1 MGAEVLDAAPAAP
14 APAPDVDAVIRLA
27 QEYAQEEWS
36 TGFLAALQLD
46 CLPKNPQHISRALK
60 RINAYCLPQRGRG
73 AKAYQWVIS
82 SLPQQLRL
90 AVSARIQDL
99 LKTVPGGVSLGA
111 DTEAACDDLRQL
123 SQLPDSA
130 NKRAVARLTAVRAWQ
145 SWRAASGI
153 VGLRGADRFADAW
166 RAGAIAAPDW
176 VRDHIPSFCGRS
188 LLDWERTLASRG
200 ASALGGDYRARE
212 HTIEANPAM
221 LARAEAA
228 IAEFPFVD
236 GQKLHWLLAAKFG
249 GETPSIRACQ
259 RWLAAWKR
267 QNRRLHAHLA
277 NPDAAK
283 GRYRPAFG
291 DAGQAVTRL
300 NQVWEFDDTP
310 SDIVLAD
317 GQRYAVIGV
326 IDVWS
331 RRMMLQV
338 HRTST
343 AQGISL
349 LLRRALLTWGVP
361 EMVRTDNGA
370 AYVSHHITAVLR
382 RLDVAHDI
390 LPPFSPEKKP
400 FIERALKSFAYD
412 LVEVLPG
419 FVGHD
424 VAGAQAI
431 RARKTFAQR
440 LFGRNET
447 VELRMTPEAFQAFC
461 DDWCEAYSSRVHG
474 TLRMAPALKAA
485 SHRGPVRTISDE
497 RALDVL
503 LAPIA
508 GHRTVTK
515 KGIRVENGLFIAPQL
530 GDLVG
535 ETVECRQDPADAGR
549 IYVFTT
555 DGKFVCIAEDPD
567 RTGVSRDEIA
577 AAAKRH
583 AQARLK
589 ERRTELRSLRRA
601 EIPDPDTIAR
611 EILTARIAA
620 APAVV
625 PFPRPGIEH
634 TSTGVDEAGRA
645 ARAEEA
651 PVAPA
656 RTEADARRAAK
667 LIALVQQRREEDA
680 RDPAAERKARVA
692 RGIAAWDALTA
703 GAAIPE
709 AERAWFEQYETTT
722 EFLSALALARG
733 VDIRRGHYRPVGK
746 ATAAAG

>member
-1 MGAEVLDAAPAAP
+1 MGGAPAEAADAAAPTAVRWVGDFDRTEWTAADLVALELDGFP
-14 APAPDVDAVIRLA
+14 STPFTMRRWLQRAGCLA
-27 QEYAQEEWS
+27 DERRGNGGATLHWNLHS
-36 TGFLAALQLD
+36 F
-46 CLPKNPQHISRALK
+46 PQ
-60 RINAYCLPQRGRG
+60 
-73 AKAYQWVIS
+73 V
-82 SLPQQLRL
+82 LRL
-90 AVSARIQDL
+90 AIAARLAEALRERSGTTPEPD
-99 LKTVPGGVSLGA
+99 A
-111 DTEAACDDLRQL
+111 TETACDDLRQL
-123 SQLPDSA
+123 SQLPDAA

-176 VRDHIPSFCGRS
+176 VRDHLARFCGRS
-188 LLDWERTLASRG
+188 LLDWERTLVSRG

-228 IAEFPFVD
+228 IAEFPFLD
-236 GQKLHWLLAAKFG
+236 GQKLHWLLAAQFA

-267 QNRRLHAHLA
+267 QNRSLHASLV
-277 NPDAAK
+277 NPDAHKAK
-283 GRYRPAFG
+283 FMPA
-291 DAGQAVTRL
+291 AGNAAEGITRL

-331 RRMMLQV
+331 RRIMLQV

-343 AQGISL
+343 AHGVSL
-349 LLRRALLTWGVP
+349 LMRRALLTWGVP
-361 EMVRTDNGA
+361 EVARMDNGA
-370 AYVSHHITAVLR
+370 AYVSRHITAVLR
-382 RLDVAHDI
+382 RLDIIPDI
-390 LPPFSPEKKP
+390 LPPFSPDKKP
-400 FIERALKSFAYD
+400 FIERALKTFAYD

-515 KGIRVENGLFIAPQL
+515 KGVRVENGLFIAPQL

-549 IYVFTT
+549 IYVFDA
-555 DGKFVCIAEDPD
+555 DGRFVCVAEDPD
-567 RTGVSRDEIA
+567 RTGVSRQEIA
-577 AAAKRH
+577 SAMRAHAK
-583 AQARLK
+583 ARLK
-589 ERRTELRSLRRA
+589 ERRTELRGLRRA

-656 RTEADARRAAK
+656 RTEADARREAK

>member
-1 MGAEVLDAAPAAP
+1 MADP
-14 APAPDVDAVIRLA
+14 APPTKPDYGAR
-27 QEYAQEEWS
+27 
-36 TGFLAALQLD
+36 GHAAGE
-46 CLPKNPQHISRALK
+46 SRAAGGIAGREWTARELAEL
-60 RINAYCLPQRGRG
+60 RLPGFPDDRNVFRRWLQKSGVPSVRRRGRG
-73 AKAYQWVIS
+73 GFAGVVRTVDLPGPLQAALRSRVAPERPAS
-82 SLPQQLRL
+82 SDVAPALDTETACRDLAELQQLPSWKQDR
-90 AVSARIQDL
+90 ARARMI
-99 LKTVPGGVSLGA
+99 
-111 DTEAACDDLRQL
+111 
-123 SQLPDSA
+123 
-130 NKRAVARLTAVRAWQ
+130 AVAAFEAWC
-145 SWRAASGI
+145 RDLKCKPGPKA
-153 VGLRGADRFADAW
+153 ADAFAEAW
-166 RAGAIAAPDW
+166 RRGGI
-176 VRDHIPSFCGRS
+176 REREQLGGQLGGFCGRS
-188 LLDWERTLASRG
+188 LCTWMTTMSERG
-200 ASALGGDYRARE
+200 AAALAGELKPAQA
-212 HTIEANPAM
+212 TIEKRPEL
-221 LARAEAA
+221 LALAEAA
-228 IAEFPFVD
+228 IAEFPHLTSD
-236 GQKLHWLLAAKFG
+236 KLHWILRAKYPDIA
-249 GETPSIRACQ
+249 PSVQSCR

-267 QNRRLHAHLA
+267 QNRRLHAHLV

-300 NQVWEFDDTP
+300 NQEWEFDDTP

-331 RRMMLQV
+331 RRMLLQV

-343 AQGISL
+343 AHGISL
-349 LLRRALLTWGVP
+349 LMRRALLTWGVP

-370 AYVSHHITAVLR
+370 AYVSQHITAVLH
-382 RLDVAHDI
+382 RLAIAHDI

-440 LFGRNET
+440 LFGRHET
-447 VELRMTPEAFQAFC
+447 VELRMAPEAFQTFC
-461 DDWCEAYSSRVHG
+461 DDWCDAYSSRVHG

-497 RALDVL
+497 RAIDVL

-515 KGIRVENGLFIAPQL
+515 KGVRVENGLFIAPQL

-549 IYVFTT
+549 LYVFDA
-555 DGKFVCIAEDPD
+555 DGRFVCIAEDPD

-589 ERRTELRSLRRA
+589 ERRTELRSLRRS

-625 PFPRPGIEH
+625 PFPRPGETH
-634 TSTGVDEAGRA
+634 LSHGVEQAAQA
-645 ARAEEA
+645 ARADEA
-651 PVAPA
+651 PKAPP
-656 RTEADARRAAK
+656 RTEADARREAK
-667 LIALVQQRREEDA
+667 LLELVQQRRAEA
-680 RDPAAERKARVA
+680 ACDPKAEREARIT
-692 RGIAAWDALTA
+692 RLLAAWDALKA
-703 GAAIPE
+703 GAVIPE
-709 AERAWFEQYETTT
+709 SERDFLARHEMTTD
-722 EFLSALALARG
+722 LLGALAMHRR
-733 VDIRRGHYRPVGK
+733 VDIRRGHYQPI
-746 ATAAAG
+746 AARCAASA